1 MGYRMRPILRPLC
14 VSLALVSLAG
24 CAAKRAQYDLPSV
37 PMTGSFKRVEASVAP
52 IEGEAKPVD
61 ASPRVV
67 DGDVLTES
75 QLGEWWQLLHAAE
88 LDRLVDR
95 VLANNHDLRIA
106 TSRIAQARARMEQAA
121 ADELPTVSLPYQ
133 AKIEA
138 PFQGV
143 GRRPAGAPLESRQ
156 TYQLGPRIDWR
167 VDLWGERSA
176 LAESAD
182 MQLWRTT
189 YQRDDAR
196 RSLIA
201 STVSLYVE
209 YLSLNDRVK
218 VARDTEKVLR
228 DMLASVRARM
238 EVGDATATEFEQQKA
253 AVYSVQATIPALLLQ
268 RENVINAL
276 AILAGAP
283 PVSLALEEKG
293 LASLTLP
300 AVLPG
305 LPASL
310 LVRRPDVRVVEARL
324 LAADA
329 DIDVARTR
337 ILPQLDLSAQVGYG
351 SLSFSRLFQSSNL
364 FWNAVANLSA
374 TIFDYGKRANEAVYA
389 KAVYEEL
396 VETYVKVVYT
406 AIRETEDGI
415 AAAQMNGEREQSQ
428 LQASD
433 AAERAWRMSIEAYD
447 AGAIDY
453 LTLLDTQ
460 RTYHRNLDE
469 LHRVRMERFRG
480 VVSLFAAMGGGV
492 PAGDAL
498 PGKGG
503 RPARFAASGNA
514 PLTDE
519 DLASIDWRASSL
531 ASTEASWL
539 VELAGLQDRQGV
551 VHVWRDLRQR
561 FSTVLGEKKFYPRL
575 QGRVASDSEER
586 ATWYRVFVGAFAN
599 EAGALEFCRTL
610 EAGMMRCRPLS
621 AQDEQFSVAMA
632 EPERAKRDAATVDR
646 PTDVKIAFPARDG
659 GTAPGGAGSEIRG
672 DGRGDARAAQ
682 KALADSKVVH
692 LPAAGL
698 RSAHSVQ
705 LASARDAQE
714 AEKAKATWV
723 RKGYTAYVYP
733 MPTATGG
740 IAYTLR
746 TGVYGNAIDASEQ
759 CERIRQREGVL
770 VYPVS
775 VLVDADGLPAPRVL
789 IR

>member
-1 MGYRMRPILRPLC
+1 MRPILRPLC
-14 VSLALVSLAG
+14 VSLALMSLAG
-24 CAAKRAQYDLPSV
+24 CAVKRAQYDLPSV
-37 PMTGSFKRVEASVAP
+37 PLTGSFKQVDATVAP
-52 IEGEAKPVD
+52 IEGD
-61 ASPRVV
+61 AAVADAGPRTV
-67 DGDVLTES
+67 DGEVLTES
-75 QLGEWWQLLHAAE
+75 QLGEWWRLLNASE
-88 LDRLVDR
+88 LEQLVDR

-106 TSRIAQARARMEQAA
+106 TSRIAQARARMEQAV

-138 PFQGV
+138 PLQGI
-143 GRRPAGAPLESRQ
+143 GRRIPGTPLESRQ
-156 TYQLGPRIDWR
+156 TYQIGPRIDWR
-167 VDLWGERSA
+167 VDLWGERNA

-182 MQLWRTT
+182 LQLWRTT
-189 YQRDDAR
+189 YQRDDTR
-196 RSLIA
+196 RTLIA
-201 STVSLYVE
+201 NTVALYVE

-268 RENVINAL
+268 RENVINGL
-276 AILAGAP
+276 AILAGGP

-337 ILPQLDLSAQVGYG
+337 ILPPLDLTAQIGYG

-374 TIFDYGKRANEAVYA
+374 TIFDYGKRANETIYA
-389 KAVYEEL
+389 KAVHEEL
-396 VETYVKVVYT
+396 VETYVKVIYT

-428 LQASD
+428 QQAAD
-433 AAERAWRMSIEAYD
+433 AAERAWKMSIEAYD

-480 VVSLFAAMGGGV
+480 VVSLFAAMGGGIPV
-492 PAGDAL
+492 GDAL
-498 PGKGG
+498 PGKGT
-503 RPARFAASGNA
+503 RPARFAATGNT
-514 PLTDE
+514 PVTDE
-519 DLASIDWRASSL
+519 DLAAIDWRASSL
-531 ASTEASWL
+531 ENKEAPWL

-561 FSTVLGEKKFYPRL
+561 FSAALGEKKFFPRL
-575 QGRVASDSEER
+575 QGRVASNSEER
-586 ATWYRVFVGAFAN
+586 ATWYRVFIGAFGDQ
-599 EAGALEFCRTL
+599 AGALDFCRTL
-610 EAGMMRCRPLS
+610 EAGMMRCRPL
-621 AQDEQFSVAMA
+621 AAEDEQFRVAMA
-632 EPERAKRDAATVDR
+632 EPERAKRDASTVDR
-646 PTDVKIAFPARDG
+646 PTDVKIAFPSRDG
-659 GTAPGGAGSEIRG
+659 SPASLAPLSANGSESRG
-672 DGRGDARAAQ
+672 APKAAP
-682 KALADSKVVH
+682 AVDSKVVV
-692 LPAAGL
+692 LPSTGL

-705 LASARDAQE
+705 LGSARDPGE
-714 AEKAKATWV
+714 AEKVKAAWM

-733 MPTATGG
+733 LLMASGG
-740 IAYTLR
+740 VSYTLR

>member
-1 MGYRMRPILRPLC
+1 MGNHMRPILRPLC
-14 VSLALVSLAG
+14 VSLALMSLAG
-24 CAAKRAQYDLPSV
+24 CAAKRSQYDLPSV
-37 PMTGSFKRVEASVAP
+37 PMTGSFKQVEATVAP
-52 IEGEAKPVD
+52 IEGDAPATASEAR
-61 ASPRVV
+61 AI
-67 DGDVLTES
+67 DGEALTES
-75 QLGEWWQLLHAAE
+75 QLGEWWRLLNSPD
-88 LDRLVDR
+88 LDQLVDR

-106 TSRIAQARARMEQAA
+106 TSRIAQARARMEQAV

-133 AKIEA
+133 ARIEA
-138 PFQGV
+138 PAQGV
-143 GRRPAGAPLESRQ
+143 GRRPPGAPLESRQ
-156 TYQLGPRIDWR
+156 IYQIGPRIDWR

-189 YQRDDAR
+189 YQRDDTR
-196 RSLIA
+196 RTLVA
-201 STVSLYVE
+201 NTVALYVE

-228 DMLASVRARM
+228 DMLSSVRARM

-268 RENVINAL
+268 RENVINGL
-276 AILAGAP
+276 AILAGGP
-283 PVSLALEEKG
+283 PVSLALEDKG
-293 LASLTLP
+293 LASLNLP

-337 ILPQLDLSAQVGYG
+337 ILPPLDLTAQIGYG

-374 TIFDYGKRANEAVYA
+374 TIFDYGKRANETVYA

-396 VETYVKVVYT
+396 VETYVKVIYT

-428 LQASD
+428 QQAADS
-433 AAERAWRMSIEAYD
+433 AERAWKLSAEAYD

-460 RTYHRNLDE
+460 RTFHRNLDE

-480 VVSLFAAMGGGV
+480 VVSLFAAMGGGIPV
-492 PAGDAL
+492 GDAL
-498 PGKGG
+498 PGKGA
-503 RPARFAASGNA
+503 RPARFAAAGNA
-514 PLTDE
+514 PVTDE
-519 DLASIDWRASSL
+519 DLAAIDWRAAAL
-531 ASTEASWL
+531 ENKDAPWL

-561 FSTVLGEKKFYPRL
+561 FPVALGDKKFFPRL
-575 QGRVASDSEER
+575 QGRVASNNEER
-586 ATWYRVFVGAFAN
+586 ATWYRVFVGAFGD
-599 EAGALEFCRTL
+599 EAGALDFCRIL
-610 EAGMMRCRPLS
+610 EAGMMRCRPLA
-621 AQDEQFSVAMA
+621 AQDEQFRVAMA

-646 PTDVKIAFPARDG
+646 PTDVKIALPARD
-659 GTAPGGAGSEIRG
+659 AGAASSGILAAAG
-672 DGRGDARAAQ
+672 GDARSGAKAVAATD
-682 KALADSKVVH
+682 AKVVV
-692 LPAAGL
+692 LPATGL

-705 LASARDAQE
+705 LGSARDAAE
-714 AEKAKATWV
+714 AEKVKAAWV

-733 MPTATGG
+733 LLTATGG
-740 IAYTLR
+740 ISYTLR
-746 TGVYGNAIDASEQ
+746 TGIYGNAIDAAEQ
-759 CERIRQREGVL
+759 CERIRQREGIL

>member
-1 MGYRMRPILRPLC
+1 M
-14 VSLALVSLAG
+14 SLAG
-24 CAAKRAQYDLPSV
+24 CAVKRAQYDLPSV
-37 PMTGSFKRVEASVAP
+37 PLTGSFKQVDATVAP
-52 IEGEAKPVD
+52 IEGD
-61 ASPRVV
+61 AAVAGAGPRTV
-67 DGDVLTES
+67 DGEVLTES
-75 QLGEWWQLLHAAE
+75 QLGEWWRLLNAPE
-88 LDRLVDR
+88 LEQLVDR

-106 TSRIAQARARMEQAA
+106 TSRIAQARARMEQAV

-138 PFQGV
+138 PLQGI
-143 GRRPAGAPLESRQ
+143 GRRPPGAPLESRQ
-156 TYQLGPRIDWR
+156 TYQIGPRIDWR
-167 VDLWGERSA
+167 VDLWGERNA

-182 MQLWRTT
+182 LQLWRTT
-189 YQRDDAR
+189 YQRDDTR
-196 RSLIA
+196 RTLIA
-201 STVSLYVE
+201 NTVALYVE

-268 RENVINAL
+268 RENVINGL
-276 AILAGAP
+276 AILAGGP

-337 ILPQLDLSAQVGYG
+337 ILPPLDLTAQIGYG

-374 TIFDYGKRANEAVYA
+374 TIFDYGKRANETIYA
-389 KAVYEEL
+389 KAVHEEL
-396 VETYVKVVYT
+396 VETYVKVIYT

-428 LQASD
+428 QQAAD
-433 AAERAWRMSIEAYD
+433 AAERAWKMSIEAYD

-480 VVSLFAAMGGGV
+480 VVSLFAAMGGGIPV
-492 PAGDAL
+492 GDAL
-498 PGKGG
+498 PGKGT
-503 RPARFAASGNA
+503 RPARFAATGNT
-514 PLTDE
+514 PVTDE
-519 DLASIDWRASSL
+519 DLAAIDWRASSL
-531 ASTEASWL
+531 ENKEAPWL

-561 FSTVLGEKKFYPRL
+561 FSAALGEKKFFPRL
-575 QGRVASDSEER
+575 QGRVASNSEER
-586 ATWYRVFVGAFAN
+586 ATWYRVFIGAFGDQ
-599 EAGALEFCRTL
+599 AGALDFCRTL
-610 EAGMMRCRPLS
+610 EAGMMRCRPL
-621 AQDEQFSVAMA
+621 AAEDEQFRVAMA
-632 EPERAKRDAATVDR
+632 EPERAKRDASTVDR
-646 PTDVKIAFPARDG
+646 PTDVKIAFPSRDG
-659 GTAPGGAGSEIRG
+659 NAASLAPLSANGSESRG
-672 DGRGDARAAQ
+672 APKAAP
-682 KALADSKVVH
+682 AVDSKVVV
-692 LPAAGL
+692 LPSTGL

-705 LASARDAQE
+705 LGSARDPGE
-714 AEKAKATWV
+714 AEKVKAAWM

-733 MPTATGG
+733 LLMASGG
-740 IAYTLR
+740 VSYTLR